1 MNKRGIDLQPAAQSQ
16 LPATGSM
23 LLIVKNKTMKIQKVY
38 KDKIPGFTLLEQIIV
53 LALTTILVLIG
64 FTAVMNF
71 QQLIVRV
78 RDNAAKDR
86 SVYLLHGILEKDFRN
101 SETIDWDGTGLNIE
115 NSAGKVR
122 YDFTNLCLIRE
133 ATESVDT
140 FRFVVSDMTISNVD
154 GNKALLEAIS
164 FNLSDQIQSYKMSF
178 LKKYPDYKLWEASE
192 YGN

>member
-1 MNKRGIDLQPAAQSQ
+1 MNKRGRSLRPAAKCK

-64 FTAVMNF
+64 FTAVLNF

-86 SVYLLHGILEKDFRN
+86 SVYLLHGILENDFRN
-101 SETIDWDGTGLNIE
+101 SETIGWDGTGLNIE
-115 NSAGKVR
+115 NSTGKVR
-122 YDFTNLCLIRE
+122 YEFTNLCLIRE
-133 ATESVDT
+133 ASETIDT
-140 FRFVVSDMTISNVD
+140 FRFAVSDMAISNVD
-154 GNKALLEAIS
+154 GTKALVEAIS